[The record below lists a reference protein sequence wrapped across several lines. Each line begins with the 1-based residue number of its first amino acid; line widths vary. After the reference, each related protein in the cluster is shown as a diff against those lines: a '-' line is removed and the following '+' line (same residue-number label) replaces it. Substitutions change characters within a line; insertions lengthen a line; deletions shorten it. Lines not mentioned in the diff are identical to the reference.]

1 MIDLWQ
7 PVAKHVL
14 HPLQARWEGSGIP
27 RHLAEL
33 ERSQWWPADRLRAVQ
48 LEKLQALVDHAY
60 HQCPYYA
67 RRLGEAGFK
76 PGDLTSLDQV
86 AQLPTLTK
94 DDIRGHRDDLLARDH
109 DRAAMWADRTGG
121 STGQPLEFYRTRDRQ
136 YQRAAAAIR
145 HDRWTG
151 WDLGHKTAYFWGH
164 RGDLNAKP
172 SLLSRLRNHWIERRV
187 ILDTSSITTE
197 RLEEFRLRLLQVRPV
212 VYVAYA
218 NAIYLYARFLEETG
232 RDHHRPQAV
241 VTSAEFLEPDRR
253 EVIERV
259 LGCRVFD
266 RYGSRETSV
275 IATECEAHAGLHIC
289 AENLYVEFVR
299 EGRAAAPGE
308 RGRVV
313 VTDLDNPA
321 MPFIRYEIADVG
333 VPGPQEPCACGR
345 GLPRM
350 EVAGGRVTDFLL
362 APDGRIVSGASLTI
376 YLIANT
382 PGVAQAQL
390 VQEEPGRVLLRL
402 VPGEGYGDPTV
413 AFLEREMPR
422 FFGPDMRWDV
432 EEVAEITAEA
442 SGKYRFSICKLDP
455 ASLF

>member
-1 MIDLWQ
+1 MTDLWQ
-7 PVAKHVL
+7 PIVKHVL
-14 HPLQARWEGSGIP
+14 HPLQARWEGSSVP
-27 RHLAEL
+27 SHLADL
-33 ERSQWWPADRLRAVQ
+33 EKSQWWPVDRLRAAQ
-48 LEKLQALVDHAY
+48 LAKLQSLLDHAY
-60 HQCPYYA
+60 RQCPYYA
-67 RRLGEAGFK
+67 GRLAAAGFK

-86 AQLPTLTK
+86 VDLPLLTK
-94 DDIRGHRDDLLARDH
+94 DDIRNNRQDMLARDA
-109 DRAAMWADRTGG
+109 DRSTLWADRTGG
-121 STGQPLEFYRTRDRQ
+121 STGQPLEFHRTRDRQ
-136 YQRAAAAIR
+136 FQRAAAASR

-151 WDLGHKTAYFWGH
+151 WDVGHKAAYFWGH
-164 RGDLNAKP
+164 RQDLLAKP
-172 SLLSRLRNHWIERRV
+172 SLLTRLRNQWIERRV
-187 ILDTSSITTE
+187 ILDTSSITSD
-197 RLEEFRLRLLQVRPV
+197 RLDEFRLRLLDFRPV
-212 VYVAYA
+212 VYIAYA
-218 NAIYLYARFLEETG
+218 NAVYLYARFLEETG
-232 RDHHRPQAV
+232 RDHHQPQAV
-241 VTSAEFLEPDRR
+241 ITSAEFLEPDRR

-266 RYGSRETSV
+266 RYGARETSV
-275 IATECEAHAGLHIC
+275 IASECEAHDGLHLC

-299 EGRAAAPGE
+299 EGRAARPGE

-333 VPGPQEPCACGR
+333 VPGEEAPCSCGR

-362 APDGRIVSGASLTI
+362 TPDGKIVSGASLTI

-390 VQEEPGRVLLRL
+390 VQEEQGRVLVRL
-402 VPGEGYGDPTV
+402 VPGEGYGDRTL
-413 AFLEREMPR
+413 AFLREEMPR
-422 FFGPDMRWDV
+422 FFGPDMLWDI
-432 EEVAEITAEA
+432 EEVEGIPAEP